1 LPEKGLL
8 KSFAEKLKEDG
19 VLLADG
25 AWGTELIKKGLR
37 PGDCPEALNLEHP
50 EIVRGVAR
58 AYRKAGADIILTNTF
73 GASTFMLK
81 RKGLEK
87 KVKEINSAGAEL
99 SAREAA
105 GGYVLG
111 SIGPTGEFLS
121 PLGALSEEEMAA
133 SFLLQAEGLLEG
145 GADGFIIETMSDI
158 NEASCALSA
167 VREVCSLPV
176 AISMTFEKGARGF
189 ATIMGQTPADVV
201 GEFAG
206 KADLIG
212 ANCGAGIVQM
222 LEVVELFKP
231 FKNIWIKPNAGSPEI
246 KDGEVFYRQ
255 SAAEMAGYVSQLR
268 KAGAKVIGG
277 CCGTTPE
284 FIKEFSAVLRGGL

>member
-1 LPEKGLL
+1 M
-8 KSFAEKLKEDG
+8 KSFVEKLKEEG

-58 AYRKAGADIILTNTF
+58 AYRLAGADIILTNTF
-73 GASTFMLK
+73 GASTFKLK
-81 RKGLEK
+81 RKGLEAR
-87 KVKEINSAGAEL
+87 VKEINSAGAKL
-99 SAREAA
+99 SAQEA
-105 GGYVLG
+105 GDGYVLG
-111 SIGPTGEFLS
+111 SIGPTGEFLC

-145 GADGFIIETMSDI
+145 GVDGFIIETMSDI

-176 AISMTFEKGARGF
+176 AVSMTFEKGARGF
-189 ATIMGQTPADVV
+189 ATIMGVTPADMVK
-201 GEFAG
+201 EFTSRAN
-206 KADLIG
+206 LIG
-212 ANCGAGIVQM
+212 ANCGSGIVQM
-222 LEVVELFKP
+222 LEMVELFKP
-231 FKNIWIKPNAGSPEI
+231 FKNIWIKPNAGSPEL

-255 SAAEMAGYVSQLR
+255 SAAEMAGYVPQLR

-284 FIKEFSAVLRGGL
+284 FIKEFSAVLGGGL